1 MIKYSRAINRINL
14 GYKSKVSKTVSGNGV
29 TSNDKIRLRFLLSFH
44 ITAKT
49 MIKKRILSMLT
60 ADYTSIILEIVHSL
74 SEIHLISRRFGR

>member
-1 MIKYSRAINRINL
+1 
-14 GYKSKVSKTVSGNGV
+14 
-29 TSNDKIRLRFLLSFH
+29 
-44 ITAKT
+44 